1 LLKNKD
7 IITMGDH
14 LKKMKNA
21 MQTTQEIS
29 MVQNDIIKL
38 EEDKIKT
45 KNLKDII
52 IRDITDKIEEK
63 RSKIIESLDSDDPIS
78 SSDSDEEYNDTSD
91 DD

>member
-1 LLKNKD
+1 
-7 IITMGDH
+7 MGDH

-45 KNLKDII
+45 K
-52 IRDITDKIEEK
+52 KI
-63 RSKIIESLDSDDPIS
+63 
-78 SSDSDEEYNDTSD
+78 
-91 DD
+91 